1 MRKTI
6 VTLMSILVIGFL
18 LEGCATSEKIQTVQV
33 GDNQLS
39 CNQLKKELEKL
50 DQAERDVKS
59 KKGMTGTNVA
69 STLFWLPGLAY
80 TYYDAGQAMEAIN
93 GRCANLTKFY
103 NNKNCR

>member
-1 MRKTI
+1 MLHQKKFKQFRL
-6 VTLMSILVIGFL
+6 VT
-18 LEGCATSEKIQTVQV
+18 TSYH
-33 GDNQLS
+33 

-50 DQAERDVKS
+50 DQAEQDVKS

-93 GRCANLTKFY
+93 DRRANLTKFY